1 MRTLA
6 AGRLVIGCL
15 LLGGCSSTETGT
27 GHGGDCE
34 SFYSDVT
41 EAATWPALK
50 DELLASD
57 SWPRAVSVRVQERGT
72 DIGVGNE
79 DVVRVIDLV
88 SDKGRRVAQLEVWRT
103 ADGGWSAGAWNQ
115 CID

>member
-6 AGRLVIGCL
+6 AGPVVVGCL

-27 GHGGDCE
+27 DHGGDCE

-50 DELLASD
+50 DALLD
-57 SWPRAVSVRVQERGT
+57 SGQWSRAVSVRVQERGT
-72 DIGVGNE
+72 DIGVGDQ
-79 DVVRVIDLV
+79 DVVRVVDLL
-88 SDKGRRVAQLEVWRT
+88 SEKGRRVVQLEVWRI
-103 ADGGWSAGAWNQ
+103 ADGGWSAGSWNQ

>member
-1 MRTLA
+1 MTVRVAVAL
-6 AGRLVIGCL
+6 LVSL
-15 LLGGCSSTETGT
+15 LVSGCSSTETGT
-27 GHGGDCE
+27 GNGGDCE

-41 EAATWPALK
+41 EAATWTALK
-50 DELLASD
+50 DALLAAD
-57 SWPRAVSVRVQERGT
+57 SWPRATSVRVQDRGT

-79 DVVRVIDLV
+79 DVVRVVDLLNAN
-88 SDKGRRVAQLEVWRT
+88 GRRVIQLEVWRT